1 MKKLTLLAMSL
12 VMALTVK
19 AQETGTDITGQFT
32 NTDFE
37 AQNVSGWTT
46 SGPANADSRGAHA
59 QGTAADN
66 NYQGTWFMEAWNASG
81 TNFSKFDWSQ
91 TIEVPNGYYAVKAL
105 AHAIQQKDGSAPTGV
120 YVYAEDVKTP
130 VTTTTAAEYSVL
142 ANVTDGT
149 LTIGYCGESTNVN
162 WAGCDY
168 FRIIQCHGDTEEAA
182 KTSWLKCEM
191 SQIQEDLEA
200 NVLDYPMDA
209 ALRDALSEAFVA
221 IEPISTYAEAEALWS
236 SMKKMA
242 EEAKECVAVYE
253 KLLAKIDE
261 VYEYAEDHDGK
272 GDVGVLFDAADAAQ
286 EGYDDELFTLA
297 GALAEI
303 EALNDA
309 VYEYNLSIADGTVGF
324 DVTEKYVVNPSVRK
338 NLNGWK
344 WDGAQPGVQFEVQ
357 EFYNCDFNFYQT
369 ITGLRN
375 GKYVVKVQ
383 GFYREAGNDSGAA
396 YANGT
401 EKISAVIYANDDEAP
416 MQSLYSHTASEMGV
430 TVDVLN
436 DYVNMRQ
443 SANMAFNTTNPLTG
457 DLYYTESEVSVI
469 VMDGT
474 LTFGLRNV
482 GHKGSSWCAFREFK
496 LEYYGNFPGINLYA
510 KIQNVEEMI
519 SENYDAIPSAVRYEM
534 EDYLGSIEKYTDAG
548 YSEEEV
554 NAVILELDARWK
566 KVEEAM
572 AIYAELQELFDYA
585 DGELLDLD
593 YPGYEDL
600 DDILEIVYGCFDE
613 ESEVNDYDYLVEML
627 TLLENGVTAYIL
639 SQEASE
645 DVAADFNYFVP
656 NPNFEEKGE
665 WTWSVVGGGTDQWN
679 GGCRP
684 AKAPAEGE
692 TAVNRQ
698 GVNLWGWGI
707 TSADVHQTLT
717 GLPNGLYK
725 VSAELITQG
734 GYATDQHVYAIGAAT
749 VTSENLQYEGWDT
762 YEWTTLTTTD
772 FAVVTDGTLT
782 IGAASSKGGTNS
794 EGWFQATNFQL
805 YYYGEASA
813 ERLQGAWKTLE
824 AEAKEAVDFLIPN
837 EEKAVVAALAAA
849 IPQAA
854 AGKYVDACNTLRPVI
869 AEWDSVIVASKN
881 FYGGYYA
888 KLDTIRL
895 YDAYEG
901 CEMVYSFADAA
912 IALADAIL
920 ESKSASCKLFPGLNN
935 QLHSYA
941 NYAAAL
947 RDAEN
952 EMKNEDADY
961 EQKNIDFLM
970 TQVIEPQVADLTGK
984 LLRVE
989 DCDAATEVL
998 KKATVMLQNS
1008 AIEFGELEEGD
1019 VTSVI
1024 KNADVEADL
1033 EGNWTVVQGGAQNC
1047 GRNASE
1053 HYSGVADNDY
1063 IDAWNGTPGAN
1074 TATFY
1079 QEFAGIPDGTYCL
1092 VVAARADGDN
1102 VWIYAATN
1110 PDVKDESTLFVEVE
1124 NNGAWRG
1131 GIWAEDSLAWEAAGR
1146 PEEGLAENHPYF
1158 MARYN
1163 SELGYGEGYGWSWH
1177 VIENITVTN
1186 RYLAIGI
1193 SANGEYTGKE
1203 PFTGTWFGADDW
1215 SLELV
1220 EKSEVQGDYN
1230 PFLGVDNVEVATPVV
1245 QGIFDLFGRRIDIPT
1260 VPGIYIVNGK
1270 KMVVK

>member
-1 MKKLTLLAMSL
+1 MKKITLLAMSFM
-12 VMALTVK
+12 MALMVK
-19 AQETGTDITGQFT
+19 AQDAGTDITSQFT

-46 SGPANADSRGAHA
+46 SGPANADGRGAHA
-59 QGTAADN
+59 QGSAADN
-66 NYQGTWFMEAWNASG
+66 NYQGTWFMEAWNTSG

-130 VTTTTAAEYSVL
+130 VTTTTAAEYSVF

-149 LTIGYCGESTNVN
+149 LTIGYCGENTNVN

-168 FRIIQCHGDTEEAA
+168 FRVIQCHGDTEDAA
-182 KTSWLKCEM
+182 KTSWLKYEM
-191 SQIQEDLEA
+191 LQIQEDLEA
-200 NVLDYPMDA
+200 NVLENAMDA
-209 ALRDALSEAFVA
+209 ALRDALYEAFGA
-221 IEPISTYAEAEALWS
+221 IESVSNYAEAEALWNS
-236 SMKKMA
+236 IKEMA
-242 EEAKECVAVYE
+242 EEAKECVAAYE
-253 KLLAKIDE
+253 KLIAKIDE
-261 VYEYAEDHDGK
+261 VYEYAEDHDGQ
-272 GDVGVLFDAADAAQ
+272 GDVDILFGAADAAQ
-286 EGYDDELFTLA
+286 EGYDDEVFTLA

-303 EALNDA
+303 EALNKA
-309 VYEYNLSIADGTVGF
+309 LYEYNLSIADGTVGF
-324 DVTEKYVVNPSVRK
+324 DVTEMYVVNPSVRK
-338 NLNGWK
+338 NLDGWK
-344 WDGAQPGVQFEVQ
+344 WDGAEPGVQYEVQ

-383 GFYREAGNDSGAA
+383 GFYRAAGNDSGAA

-443 SANMAFNTTNPLTG
+443 SANMAFNTVNPLTG

-482 GHKGSSWCAFREFK
+482 GHAGSSWCAFREFK

-510 KIQNVEEMI
+510 KMQKIEETMT
-519 SENYDAIPSAVRYEM
+519 ERYDEIPSAERKAM
-534 EDYLGSIEKYTDAG
+534 NSYLTSIRKYTNPG

-554 NAVILELDARWK
+554 NAVILELDSRWAR
-566 KVEEAM
+566 VEKAM
-572 AIYAELQELFDYA
+572 KLYAELQALLDYA
-585 DGELLDLD
+585 ENELLDLD
-593 YPGYEDL
+593 YPGVDALFDL
-600 DDILEIVYGCFDE
+600 IFEAYDCFDE
-613 ESEVNDYDYLVEML
+613 DLEQNTNEELLAMKEKMEEGIADY
-627 TLLENGVTAYIL
+627 IR

-645 DVAADFNYFVP
+645 DVAADYNYFVP

-684 AKAPAEGE
+684 TEEGG
-692 TAVNRQ
+692 ANRQ

-707 TSADVHQTLT
+707 TSVDVHQTLT

-725 VSAELITQG
+725 VSAELITQA

-772 FAVVTDGTLT
+772 YAVVIDGTLT

-794 EGWFQATNFQL
+794 EAWFQATNFQL
-805 YYYGEASA
+805 YYYGEASV
-813 ERLQGAWKTLE
+813 ERLQAAWESLE
-824 AEAKEAVDFLIPN
+824 AQAIEAVDFLIPN
-837 EEKAVVAALAAA
+837 EEKAVAAALEAAT
-849 IPQAA
+849 PKAA
-854 AGKYVDACNTLRPVI
+854 AGDYVDACNTLRPVI
-869 AEWDSVIVASKN
+869 AEWDSIIVASKN

-901 CEMVYSFADAA
+901 CEMVYEFADAA
-912 IALADAIL
+912 VALADAIL
-920 ESKSASCKLFPGLNN
+920 ESDTASCKIFPGLDAK
-935 QLHSYA
+935 LHSYA

-952 EMKNEDADY
+952 EMKNEEAGY
-961 EQKNIDFLM
+961 EQANIDFLK
-970 TQVIEPQVADLTGK
+970 TQVIDPQLKDLTVT
-984 LLRVE
+984 LCNTA
-989 DCDAATEVL
+989 DCDAATAVL
-998 KKATVMLQNS
+998 KKATIMLQNS
-1008 AIEFGELEEGD
+1008 TIEFDELEEGD
-1019 VTSVI
+1019 VTHII

-1033 EGNWTVVQGGAQNC
+1033 EGNWIVVQGGAQNY

-1063 IDAWNGTPGAN
+1063 LDAWHPTAGTN

-1079 QEFAGIPDGTYCL
+1079 QEFAGIPDGTYRL
-1092 VVAARADGDN
+1092 VVAARTDGNN
-1102 VWIYAATN
+1102 VWLYAATT
-1110 PDVKDESTLFVEVE
+1110 PDVKDESTQFVEVKKY
-1124 NNGAWRG
+1124 GAWRG
-1131 GIWAEDSLAWEAAGR
+1131 DIWAEDSLAWEAAGR
-1146 PEEGLAENHPYF
+1146 PEENMTEAYPYF

-1177 VIENITVTN
+1177 EIEVEVTN

-1193 SANGEYTGKE
+1193 SANAAHTGKNQ
-1203 PFTGTWFGADDW
+1203 FTGTWFGADDW

-1220 EKSEVQGDYN
+1220 KKNEVQGEYN
-1230 PFLGVDNVEVATPVV
+1230 PFLGVENVEVATPVV
-1245 QGIFDLFGRRIDIPT
+1245 QGIYDLFGRRFDAIT
-1260 VPGIYIVNGK
+1260 APGLYIVNGK
-1270 KMVVK
+1270 KVLVK

>member
-1 MKKLTLLAMSL
+1 
-12 VMALTVK
+12 MALMVK
-19 AQETGTDITGQFT
+19 AQDAGTDITSQFT

-37 AQNVSGWTT
+37 GGNGTSGWTST
-46 SGPANADSRGAHA
+46 GVGPGTI
-59 QGTAADN
+59 GTAAEN
-66 NYQGTWFMEAWNASG
+66 NYQGTTFMETWTPSSG
-81 TNFSKFDWSQ
+81 NLGNFDWSQ
-91 TIEVPNGYYAVKAL
+91 TQEVPNGYYVVKAL
-105 AHAIQQKDGSAPTGV
+105 AHAIKQNQATTPESKGV
-120 YVYAEDVKTP
+120 YLYAEDTQVEIKAT
-130 VTTTTAAEYSVL
+130 VATEHTIFAK
-142 ANVTDGT
+142 VTDGN
-149 LTIGYCGESTNVN
+149 LTIGYRAVSCNVN
-162 WAGCDY
+162 WAAVDY
-168 FRIIQCHGDTEEAA
+168 FRIIQCHGDTEDAA
-182 KTSWLKCEM
+182 KISWLKCEM
-191 SQIQEDLEA
+191 LQMQEDLEA
-200 NVLDYPMDA
+200 NVLENAMDA
-209 ALRDALSEAFVA
+209 ALRDALYEAFEA
-221 IEPISTYAEAEALWS
+221 IESVSNYAEAEALWNS
-236 SMKKMA
+236 IKEMA
-242 EEAKECVAVYE
+242 EEAKECVAAYE
-253 KLLAKIDE
+253 KLIAKIDE
-261 VYEYAEDHDGK
+261 VYEYAEDHDGQ
-272 GDVGVLFDAADAAQ
+272 GDVDVLFGAADAAQ
-286 EGYDDELFTLA
+286 EGYDDEVFTLA

-303 EALNDA
+303 EALNEA
-309 VYEYNLSIADGTVGF
+309 LYEYNLSIADGTVGF
-324 DVTEKYVVNPSVRK
+324 DVTEMYVVNPSVRK
-338 NLNGWK
+338 NLDGWK
-344 WDGAQPGVQFEVQ
+344 WDGAQPGVQYEVQ

-383 GFYREAGNDSGAA
+383 GFYRAAGNDSGAA

-443 SANMAFNTTNPLTG
+443 SANMAFNTVNPLTG

-482 GHKGSSWCAFREFK
+482 GHAGSSWCAFREFK

-510 KIQNVEEMI
+510 KMQKIEDTMNER
-519 SENYDAIPSAVRYEM
+519 YDEIPSAERKAM
-534 EDYLGSIEKYTDAG
+534 NSYLTSIRKYTNPG

-554 NAVILELDARWK
+554 NAVILELDSRWAR
-566 KVEEAM
+566 VEEAM
-572 AIYAELQELFDYA
+572 KLYAELQALLDYA
-585 DGELLDLD
+585 ENDLIDLD
-593 YPGYEDL
+593 YPGVDDLFDLIFEAYDCLDEDL
-600 DDILEIVYGCFDE
+600 EQNTNE
-613 ESEVNDYDYLVEML
+613 ELLAMKEKMEEGIADY
-627 TLLENGVTAYIL
+627 IR

-645 DVAADFNYFVP
+645 DVAADYNYFVP

-684 AKAPAEGE
+684 TEEGG
-692 TAVNRQ
+692 ANRQ

-707 TSADVHQTLT
+707 TSVDVHQTLT

-725 VSAELITQG
+725 VSAELITQA

-772 FAVVTDGTLT
+772 YAVVIDGTLT

-794 EGWFQATNFQL
+794 EAWFQATNFQL
-805 YYYGEASA
+805 YYYGEASV
-813 ERLQGAWKTLE
+813 ERLQAAWESLE
-824 AEAKEAVDFLIPN
+824 AQAIEAVDFLIPN
-837 EEKAVVAALAAA
+837 EEKAVAAALEAAT
-849 IPQAA
+849 PKAA
-854 AGKYVDACNTLRPVI
+854 AGDYVDACNTLRPVI
-869 AEWDSVIVASKN
+869 AEWDSIIVASKN

-901 CEMVYSFADAA
+901 CEMVYEFADAA
-912 IALADAIL
+912 VALADAIL
-920 ESKSASCKLFPGLNN
+920 ESDTASCKIFPGLDAK
-935 QLHSYA
+935 LHSYA

-952 EMKNEDADY
+952 EMKNEEAGY
-961 EQKNIDFLM
+961 EQANIDFLK
-970 TQVIEPQVADLTGK
+970 TKVIDPQLKELTAT
-984 LLRVE
+984 LCNTA

-998 KKATVMLQNS
+998 KKATIMLQNS
-1008 AIEFGELEEGD
+1008 TIEFDELEEGD
-1019 VTSVI
+1019 VTHII

-1033 EGNWTVVQGGAQNC
+1033 EGNWIVVQGGAQNY

-1063 IDAWNGTPGAN
+1063 IDAWHPTAGTN

-1079 QEFAGIPDGTYCL
+1079 QEFAGIPDGTYRL
-1092 VVAARADGDN
+1092 AVAARTDGNN
-1102 VWIYAATN
+1102 VWLYAATT
-1110 PDVKDESTLFVEVE
+1110 PDVKDESTQFVEVK
-1124 NNGAWRG
+1124 NYGAWRG
-1131 GIWAEDSLAWEAAGR
+1131 DIWAEDSLAWEAAGR
-1146 PEEGLAENHPYF
+1146 PEENMTEAYPYF

-1177 VIENITVTN
+1177 EIEVEVTN

-1193 SANGEYTGKE
+1193 SANAAHTGKNQ
-1203 PFTGTWFGADDW
+1203 FTGTWFGADDW

-1220 EKSEVQGDYN
+1220 KKNEVQGEYN
-1230 PFLGVDNVEVATPVV
+1230 PFLGVENVEVATPVV
-1245 QGIFDLFGRRIDIPT
+1245 QGIYDLFGRRLDAIT
-1260 VPGIYIVNGK
+1260 APGLYIVNGK
-1270 KMVVK
+1270 KVLVK